1 MATVGIR
8 MRLKIYAL
16 TDIII
21 FKLGLI
27 QVSVS
32 FLIEKKNQAMFFF
45 KYFTLKKTI
54 KKHFG

>member
-32 FLIEKKNQAMFFF
+32 FLIEKKNQAMFFL
-45 KYFTLKKTI
+45 KYFTLK
-54 KKHFG
+54 

>member
-16 TDIII
+16 TDFII

-32 FLIEKKNQAMFFF
+32 FLIEKNQAMFFL
-45 KYFTLKKTI
+45 KYFT
-54 KKHFG
+54 